1 MTKKNI
7 LTIILDS
14 VFVIAFNLLFF
25 INGEIVHSASVWTI
39 YGFLHFAYLM
49 VLVTPLIS
57 ARGMTSVQSK
67 TVIYVISFLYFFV
80 ELVFASIFVF
90 FLILGFRLTLSIE
103 IIVTAIYL
111 VVLIVN
117 LLADASIES
126 NQQRHKT
133 ENAFIK
139 NISNKIK
146 YISST
151 ISDEKARAKLESLYY
166 LAHSSPSKSGENMK
180 TYELAIMENL
190 DKMEDA
196 ASQKKMDEVLSL
208 VADVE
213 RILNKRNF
221 QLNFQLY

>member
-7 LTIILDS
+7 LTIVLDS
-14 VFVIAFNLLFF
+14 VFVVAFNLLFF
-25 INGEIVHSASVWTI
+25 INGGIVHSASVWTI

-57 ARGMTSVQSK
+57 ARGTTSIHSK
-67 TVIYVISFLYFFV
+67 TVIYVISLLYFLV

-117 LLADASIES
+117 LLADASIEAK
-126 NQQRHKT
+126 QQRHKT

-151 ISDEKARAKLESLYY
+151 VSDEKAKSKLESLYY

-180 TYELAIMENL
+180 SYELAIMENL

-196 ASQKKMDEVLSL
+196 VSQEKMDEVLSL
-208 VADVE
+208 AADVE

-221 QLNFQLY
+221 ELRN